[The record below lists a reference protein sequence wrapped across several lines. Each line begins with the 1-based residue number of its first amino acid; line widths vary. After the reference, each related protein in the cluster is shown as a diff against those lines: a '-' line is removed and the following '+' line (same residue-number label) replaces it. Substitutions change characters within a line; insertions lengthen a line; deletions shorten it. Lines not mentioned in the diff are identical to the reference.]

1 MLAVEKCFNWLLLLL
16 LMLLRIKM
24 LIGRGTGNYSSLAR
38 QTNKFLLDISHI
50 INNVILLL
58 LQLLLDVKLHS

>member
-58 LQLLLDVKLHS
+58 QVLLNVKLHS

>member
-58 LQLLLDVKLHS
+58 QLLLNVKLHS

>member
-24 LIGRGTGNYSSLAR
+24 LIGRGTGNYSSLAQ

-58 LQLLLDVKLHS
+58 QLLLNVKLHS

>member
-38 QTNKFLLDISHI
+38 LTNKFLLDISHI

-58 LQLLLDVKLHS
+58 QLLLNVKLHS

>member
-1 MLAVEKCFNWLLLLL
+1 MLAVEKCFNWLLLL

-58 LQLLLDVKLHS
+58 QLLLNVKLHS